1 MKVTCTSQYEAVPNI
16 ACYSKYMYAFNEF
29 ILKERLFMLPGFFF
43 FLQVTLHATSLT
55 LTALTIDRYH
65 AIVNA
70 LSSLHWRTRR
80 TSTIVSLLVWAGK
93 SPYVWWTHAQRE
105 FDKQTKKGMR
115 EFRNFSQAGIRGIK
129 LFAGRGIIFGN
140 ITMLN

>member
-93 SPYVWWTHAQRE
+93 SPY
-105 FDKQTKKGMR
+105 G
-115 EFRNFSQAGIRGIK
+115 
-129 LFAGRGIIFGN
+129 
-140 ITMLN
+140 